1 MFKLSMCC
9 ALFSMT
15 FLLRRTKLKFNRYDT
30 VILFALL
37 LYLLR
42 HFTRL
47 SWITLLKFLFL
58 RASCLLFLSFLF
70 LSCKFLPL
78 SLFLYT
84 TLPSLSLCISLRIT
98 TAPSKK
104 PQSPNNFS
112 LIKKIYRDWFMR
124 LCGLM
129 LDLLFIAALSKAYP
143 KPKNLEETHYVIC
156 SGFVL
161 VCFVWNILCFFFI
174 AKKVFPNFWFERGL
188 VLAADC
194 LGHSYTG
201 TCLRVCVSVCA
212 CVSVCVCVCV
222 CPCV

>member
-1 MFKLSMCC
+1 
-9 ALFSMT
+9 
-15 FLLRRTKLKFNRYDT
+15 
-30 VILFALL
+30 
-37 LYLLR
+37 
-42 HFTRL
+42 
-47 SWITLLKFLFL
+47 
-58 RASCLLFLSFLF
+58 
-70 LSCKFLPL
+70 
-78 SLFLYT
+78 
-84 TLPSLSLCISLRIT
+84 
-98 TAPSKK
+98 
-104 PQSPNNFS
+104 
-112 LIKKIYRDWFMR
+112 MR

-201 TCLRVCVSVCA
+201 MY
-212 CVSVCVCVCV
+212 VCVCVYVRVRVVVRV
-222 CPCV
+222 CL